1 MDVAINSQIQSPLVR
16 ALARTKGKSQSFVH
30 NIPDNVPPCSFAKIE
45 LTAQNQADS
54 TYSRQYKL
62 KIPQYGFLRDLF
74 LRYTVQESPID
85 PSIVAVA
92 QNLYNNPKQWF
103 LLDDIQAIGTRN
115 FSNDSRNQNISWY
128 NMQAFGEVLFEE
140 NQSTPYGQPNQLLD
154 PTYMTYQEIL
164 SPQFTYLY
172 AMPVTPPG
180 QTYANC
186 VNQNAP
192 GQNQM
197 QIGFIS
203 PTGAP
208 LAVKVNARSQFFVQY
223 DGGLPSDTLPAN
235 LTQNIGAGFNAIQIN
250 GSAALWGN
258 MMKLYWNIYKLAST
272 PSTGTATPPTG
283 PGSVAALVWN
293 KFQSLPRETVS
304 VPISTTAGYG
314 GATPSYAQGHAYTPV
329 AGDQQST
336 TSVVLPAYIETVN
349 KAGTTF
355 WIPKLP
361 QLVFD
366 NNGNVTDVRFV
377 AMHFMHPLDNADK
390 WTDTFLANLSTV
402 STTSASQNF
411 RQFAFDPKGNGQNQ
425 FQPWDWQTES
435 YYYPGFSANIA
446 ERVILSTHNRPIQT
460 IFPQE
465 TLLRTH
471 RTPTEDR
478 TRYLSMMKPKVTV
491 QGRGKAYGLQAQ
503 PGQKTIYFPLFLSS
517 TENPSLNFDTRFVEQ
532 LDLDVYTNPMTTLYH
547 QADVTRLCNITGGV
561 PLIETFVGMMSSNV
575 WSFDYIAPASTS
587 AQTALTATLSQ
598 WTLATSQILSDM
610 SVIGF
615 ANANTATS
623 ASAAASYLSYLQNSP
638 GMYCLWM
645 RSYTPVPANYIR
657 VEALAMYHNFHD
669 ATAKAIRDSNYKP
682 GEPSNL
688 LMYNTYYEQPI
699 QVTANN
705 IRNGDAL
712 IVPLAT
718 NNLIF
723 GISFMIRRYFGDA
736 TKSRQALDHYMQTLP
751 VRQVVLT
758 GSGQQLYNAKF
769 DECALTDV
777 WDYDLATASKG
788 RKYDNGVM
796 IQSRISD
803 ASGDVFY
810 FYYIPLSFSSNMT
823 YNSGSMAMQTINNPQ
838 LVISLDTG
846 ALATSPFNVLARDNE
861 WQIQVWENYW
871 NMIRIDSSTGA
882 ITKSLDI

>member
-92 QNLYNNPKQWF
+92 QNLYTPQQWF
-103 LLDDIQAIGTRN
+103 LLDDIQAFGTKN
-115 FSNDSRNQNISWY
+115 FSNDDRNQNISWY
-128 NMQAFGEVLFEE
+128 NMQAFGEVQFVET
-140 NQSTPYGQPNQLLD
+140 QSTPYGQPNQLLD
-154 PTYMTYQEIL
+154 PTYMAYQEIL

-172 AMPVTPPG
+172 ALPT
-180 QTYANC
+180 A
-186 VNQNAP
+186 
-192 GQNQM
+192 
-197 QIGFIS
+197 
-203 PTGAP
+203 PTGGYNACITQGGNGQVVP
-208 LAVKVNARSQFFVQY
+208 LNFINKTGVQFAVKANARSQFFVQY
-223 DGGLPSDTLPAN
+223 DGQFTSSNVNAS
-235 LTQNIGAGFNAIQIN
+235 QNIGAGFNAIQIN
-250 GSAALWGN
+250 GSSKLWSN
-258 MMKLYWNIYKLAST
+258 MMKLYWNIYKLASA
-272 PSTGTATPPTG
+272 PATGTGPTPTG
-283 PGSVAALVWN
+283 QGSVAALVWS

-304 VPISTTAGYG
+304 VPISTTVGYSG
-314 GATPSYAQGHAYTPV
+314 TAATANMSYAAGNPYKPV
-329 AGDQQST
+329 AEDIQST

-349 KAGTTF
+349 KAGMTF

-366 NNGNVTDVRFV
+366 NNGNVTDVEFV

-390 WTDTFLANLSTV
+390 WSDTFLANLSSA
-402 STTSASQNF
+402 STASQNF
-411 RQFAFDPKGNGQNQ
+411 RQFAFDPKGNGKNQ

-465 TLLRTH
+465 SLLRTH

-478 TRYLSMMKPKVTV
+478 TRYLAMMKPKVTV

-532 LDLDVYTNPMTTLYH
+532 LDLDVYTNPMSTVYH
-547 QADVTRLCNITGGV
+547 QGDVTRLCTVNGGV
-561 PLIETFVGMMSSNV
+561 PLLETFVASISSGV
-575 WSFDYIAPASTS
+575 WSFDYVAPASTS
-587 AQTALTATLSQ
+587 PQTAQSATLSAYV
-598 WTLATSQILSDM
+598 TTTSQILSDM

-623 ASAAASYLSYLQNSP
+623 ATAAASYLSYLQNSP

-705 IRNGDAL
+705 IRNGDTL

-796 IQSRISD
+796 IQSRLCD
-803 ASGDVFY
+803 QSGDVFF